1 MTGSSTPDRQA
12 PLATGDDWLI
22 QACLSGN
29 DRAFDALVMKYQ
41 ARVNRLIGRWVKD
54 THAAEDLTQEVFIRA
69 YKALAD
75 FRGDAQFYTWLYR
88 IAVNAAKK
96 HLMAQSREAHTVSM
110 VDIDSAHETFLA
122 QPDSH
127 TQSIDPATP
136 ESILASQELA
146 QALEQALS
154 SLPQGQ
160 REAITLREIEGMSYE
175 EIASA
180 MDSPVGTVRSRI
192 FRAREEIARLI
203 HPFLNPSR
211 GKRW

>member
-1 MTGSSTPDRQA
+1 
-12 PLATGDDWLI
+12 
-22 QACLSGN
+22 
-29 DRAFDALVMKYQ
+29 
-41 ARVNRLIGRWVKD
+41 
-54 THAAEDLTQEVFIRA
+54 
-69 YKALAD
+69 
-75 FRGDAQFYTWLYR
+75 
-88 IAVNAAKK
+88 
-96 HLMAQSREAHTVSM
+96 MAQSREAHTVSM
-110 VDIDSAHETFLA
+110 VDIDAAHETFLA

>member
-110 VDIDSAHETFLA
+110 VDIDSAHETFHA

-180 MDSPVGTVRSRI
+180 VDSPVGTVRSRI